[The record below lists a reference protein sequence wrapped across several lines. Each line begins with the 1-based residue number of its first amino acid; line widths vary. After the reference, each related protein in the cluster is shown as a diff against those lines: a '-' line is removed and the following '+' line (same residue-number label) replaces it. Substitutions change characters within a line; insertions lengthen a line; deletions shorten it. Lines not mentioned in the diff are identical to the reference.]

1 MQTMIMNDDDDF
13 DDDNDVGDDDD
24 GIGCDDDNDAFTA
37 GDEKQLNQPKRLL
50 QEGHVLCHGGD

>member
-24 GIGCDDDNDAFTA
+24 GIGCDDDNDAFMYS
-37 GDEKQLNQPKRLL
+37 R
-50 QEGHVLCHGGD
+50 

>member
-1 MQTMIMNDDDDF
+1 MFSQCTLKTMLLNYDDF
-13 DDDNDVGDDDD
+13 DDDDD
-24 GIGCDDDNDAFTA
+24 GIGFDDDNDAFTA